1 MELPRLWYVQT
12 HGPHP
17 NGEFHMPM
25 NTAIV
30 QPKQRRWFTTLL
42 LLAMLLSPAMLTGCS
57 SAKYGLMETFGYQ
70 KRDILVSRVE
80 TARDSQ
86 EEAKQQF
93 RSALEKFMNVVGT
106 PPSELQTTYE
116 MLRDEHERSVARAKA
131 VNGRV
136 EAVEDVGEAL
146 FKEWEAELKQYKSD
160 TLRNQSERE
169 LRQTRLRYDQLI
181 AAMKNAESK
190 MQPVLDAFSDQV
202 LFLKHNLN
210 AQAIASLKGTSAA
223 LQSDIQQLISDMEKS
238 IAQANTF
245 IEQMTKTAE

>member
-1 MELPRLWYVQT
+1 MTLATGPLLRL
-12 HGPHP
+12 
-17 NGEFHMPM
+17 
-25 NTAIV
+25 ALLAA
-30 QPKQRRWFTTLL
+30 LL
-42 LLAMLLSPAMLTGCS
+42 LPTLATLTGCQ
-57 SAKYGLMETFGYQ
+57 SAKYGLMESFGYQ

-93 RSALEKFMNVVGT
+93 RSALEKFMAVVGT

-116 MLRDEHERSVARAKA
+116 MLRDEYDRSVARAKA
-131 VNGRV
+131 VHGRV
-136 EAVEDVGEAL
+136 ESVEDVGEAL
-146 FKEWEAELKQYKSD
+146 FKEWQQELDQYKSP
-160 TLRNQSERE
+160 TLRAQSENE

-181 AAMKNAESK
+181 AAMKSAESK

-210 AQAIASLKGTSAA
+210 AQAIASLKGTSSA
-223 LQSDIQQLISDMEKS
+223 LQSDIQQLIADMERS

-245 IEQMTKTAE
+245 IEQMTRSTE